1 MKTKDINRRQE
12 RKAMSS
18 SSGNDIRPHNDPE
31 RTRSNNEPVS
41 SRAGLAD
48 QPPAGNNVDKI
59 RDILFGSQM
68 RDYDTRFARLEE
80 TLLKESSD
88 LRETTRKRLDALEGY
103 IKKELES
110 LSARLKS
117 EREERSTSFKQLSKD
132 LKDLGEDLS
141 QRIGELQDHSSEAQA
156 ELRKEI
162 LEQSKN
168 LADEIYSK
176 EQEITSL
183 LERRFQEL
191 RNDKTD
197 RSTLASLLTEVAL
210 RLNNEFRIP
219 STDD

>member
-1 MKTKDINRRQE
+1 
-12 RKAMSS
+12 MSS
-18 SSGNDIRPHNDPE
+18 SAGNDIRLNNEPA
-31 RTRSNNEPVS
+31 RTRSSSEPAA

-48 QPPAGNNVDKI
+48 QPPAANNVDNI

-88 LRETTRKRLDALEGY
+88 LRETTRKRLDALEAY
-103 IKKELES
+103 IRKELDS
-110 LSARLKS
+110 LSARLKA
-117 EREERSTSFKQLSKD
+117 EREERSTSVKQMSKD

-141 QRIGELQDHSSEAQA
+141 QRIGGLQDQSSEAQA
-156 ELRKEI
+156 ELRGEI

-168 LADEIYSK
+168 LADEIHSK
-176 EQEITSL
+176 ELEITSL

-210 RLNNEFRIP
+210 RLNNEFRMP

>member
-1 MKTKDINRRQE
+1 MKTKAVIGRQE

-18 SSGNDIRPHNDPE
+18 SSGNDIRSNNDPG
-31 RTRSNNEPVS
+31 RARGNNEPAA

-88 LRETTRKRLDALEGY
+88 LRETTRKRLDALEAY

-117 EREERSTSFKQLSKD
+117 EREERSTSVKQMSKD

-141 QRIGELQDHSSEAQA
+141 QKICGLQDQSSEAQA

-168 LADEIYSK
+168 LAGEIHSK
-176 EQEITSL
+176 ELEITSL

-191 RNDKTD
+191 RNDKID

-210 RLNNEFRIP
+210 RLNNEFRMP